1 MPRTHKKN
9 ANPDKYVGK
18 AYLTYNEC
26 IGFLGISL
34 STLVRYIADEKIQT
48 HKFYRDKKRYLA
60 IEDVTRIEK
69 LIQAPWK
76 RTSPTTHENT
86 PTEQEKT
93 VEQAQVAKRI
103 EEVVDKPWWEGPEQ
117 KKESKTEESQP
128 EAA

>member
-9 ANPDKYVGK
+9 ANPDKYAGK

-26 IGFLGISL
+26 IDFLGISL

-69 LIQAPWK
+69 LIHVPWE
-76 RTSPTTHENT
+76 RTSPNHE
-86 PTEQEKT
+86 PTKTLPEQVEKP
-93 VEQAQVAKRI
+93 VA
-103 EEVVDKPWWEGPEQ
+103 EDKPWWSPEQ
-117 KKESKTEESQP
+117 KEESTSEESQP
-128 EAA
+128 SAA